1 MRFLL
6 ILAFIM
12 TGCTGTQSPT
22 ELCTETL
29 PLRVF
34 ESEPV
39 YMGEI
44 SLDSDD
50 AAIRYIAI
58 AKSLTGESEYIS
70 HYLDIYEHG
79 IDQFVAYN
87 NSTYA
92 VESKLF
98 AQQLAAAQGLIQEL
112 AIASQMNI
120 FRGYVPRAFFG
131 QRCDDDLVMETH
143 HALTAVRDT
152 LEADAVRLWVRGD
165 TTDAIHRV
173 ELMLRIAQQLLLE
186 PNADI
191 LDGSH
196 SADTMDM
203 GLKLFER
210 MLESNQ
216 CGDRER
222 ALIRDSVRTLQSNDP
237 AGLLWLFAR
246 TSASNN
252 AAMQD
257 WFSVKG
263 GSHELWVVIGHYL
276 GAMAMIEPI
285 LDAFDNAF
293 AVTFDDKPVEAGT
306 DPFKWPP
313 DGTDIETVSTK
324 ALTELIDID
333 FEELEVAFDRATPDS
348 VLMIQELC
356 KDHPDLV
363 VLKTIGE
370 RAELDETPISA
381 LLLLDF
387 AHTNA
392 RRNHEL
398 LELRDRVFE
407 LCTTE

>member
-1 MRFLL
+1 
-6 ILAFIM
+6 
-12 TGCTGTQSPT
+12 
-22 ELCTETL
+22 
-29 PLRVF
+29 
-34 ESEPV
+34 
-39 YMGEI
+39 MGEI

-216 CGDRER
+216 CGNRER

-237 AGLLWLFAR
+237 AGLLWLYAR

-398 LELRDRVFE
+398 LELRDRVIE